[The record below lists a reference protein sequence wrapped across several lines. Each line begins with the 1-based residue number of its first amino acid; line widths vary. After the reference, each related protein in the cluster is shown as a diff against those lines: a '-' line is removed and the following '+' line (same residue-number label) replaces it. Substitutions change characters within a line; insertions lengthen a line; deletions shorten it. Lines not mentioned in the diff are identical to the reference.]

1 MGTITGQQIVNR
13 ARRILQDTTTGG
25 TRWLDSELLDWINDA
40 QREIVLLKPNS
51 YSAVENLTLVQG
63 TKQTLP
69 ASGLLLLTVI
79 RNVGG
84 KAVRRV
90 DRNILDSE
98 NPNWHSAASSS
109 TVEHFVFDEDAPETF
124 WVYPPQPA
132 TPGSV
137 EIIYSKAPAALGSL
151 ASTITLNDVYSNVI
165 LDYILYRAYSKDTDY
180 AGNQQRAANHYN
192 AFNNSLGVKAQ
203 SEMTSSPNVNPFTAR
218 AAGSS

>member
-1 MGTITGQQIVNR
+1 MGTITGQQIVDR
-13 ARRILQDTTTGG
+13 ARRILQDTTSGG
-25 TRWLDSELLDWINDA
+25 TRWLDAELLDWINDA

-51 YSAVENLTLVQG
+51 FSSVENLTLAQG

-69 ASGLLLLTVI
+69 AEGLLLLTVV

-98 NPNWHSAASSS
+98 NPDWHSVTENN
-109 TVEHFVFDEDAPETF
+109 TVEHYIFDEDAPETF
-124 WVYPPQPA
+124 WVYPPQTA

-137 EIIYSKAPAALGSL
+137 EVIFSRAPSDLSILGD
-151 ASTITLNDVYSNVI
+151 TITLNDIYMNVI

-180 AGNQQRAANHYN
+180 AGNSSRASNHYQG
-192 AFNNSLGVKAQ
+192 FNNSLGVKAQ
-203 SEMTSSPNVNPFTAR
+203 AEMSTSPNANVSTAR
-218 AAGSS
+218 ANGSN